1 MLCQKLIFIHP
12 FLSPRRQK
20 YSNSYAK
27 ENGKHA

>member
-20 YSNSYAK
+20 YSYSNTK